1 MKNFIIE
8 IILNVLVLIKIVF
21 YYLIESLIFGLVL
34 NVIWLY
40 LVKNY
45 FNLNFEISYFHFVG
59 ILIVY
64 RIFKFDIIKFDK

>member
-21 YYLIESLIFGLVL
+21 YYLIESSIFGLVL

-40 LVKNY
+40 LFKNY
-45 FNLNFEISYFHFVG
+45 FNLNFEIGYFHFVG